1 MAFSSHVG
9 NLSEDFIPILVRK
22 TEYNRWSKNI
32 KHPLLIKTKM
42 PNRVYIMFIEG
53 IELTP
58 EAVRTNVR
66 EA

>member
-1 MAFSSHVG
+1 MALSSHLG

-22 TEYNRWSKNI
+22 TEYNRWSKNM

-42 PNRVYIMFIEG
+42 PNRVYITFIEG
-53 IELTP
+53 IEVTP
-58 EAVRTNVR
+58 AAVRRNVR